1 MKPVSV
7 DGTMKS
13 KVYIDGEVGTTGLRI
28 RQWLGARDDL
38 ELLRVPEAQ
47 RKDPDARRARML
59 AADVSVLC
67 LPDEAAREAA
77 AWVVGTRARLIDT
90 STAHRVA
97 PNWVY
102 GLPELGAGQRQ
113 AIRHAQL
120 VSSPGCYSSAF
131 ILLTRPLI
139 DCGLLSADVA
149 PSVHALSGYS
159 GGGRS
164 LIQRWENPELRLATL
179 PYEAPYAYTR
189 VHKHIAEM
197 MQFSGLRVEPQFLP
211 AVGPFACGMR
221 VQVALP
227 ATSLPP
233 GANATAIWQALHER
247 YANEKF
253 VRVASLATP
262 AEPDERAFDPRRC
275 NDTNRIEL
283 HVVAHPSGHVVL
295 IGILDNLG
303 KGAAGVAIQSL
314 NLMLG
319 LPEATGLPA

>member
-1 MKPVSV
+1 VRI
-7 DGTMKS
+7 DGTMKP

-28 RQWLGARDDL
+28 RQWLGARADL
-38 ELLRVPEAQ
+38 ELLRVPDAQ
-47 RKDPDARRARML
+47 RKDTETRRARIL

-77 AWVVGTRARLIDT
+77 TWVVGTRARLIDA

-97 PNWVY
+97 PGWVF
-102 GLPELGAGQRQ
+102 GLPELCPGQRES
-113 AIRHAQL
+113 IRHAQL
-120 VSSPGCYSSAF
+120 VSNPGCYSSAF

-139 DCGLLSADVA
+139 DRGLLSVDVA

-164 LIQRWENPELRLATL
+164 LIQRWENPQLRLEAL
-179 PYEAPYAYTR
+179 PFEAPYAYTR

-233 GANATAIWQALHER
+233 RTDATAIWQALHER
-247 YANEKF
+247 YANEPF
-253 VRVASLATP
+253 VHVMPLATP
-262 AEPDERAFDPRRC
+262 PEPDEHVFDPRRC

-319 LPEATGLPA
+319 LPETTGLPA